1 MQEEWIMEV
10 KARDLMRTK
19 VETLSPE
26 DTVETA
32 LARFEEIGI
41 GGAPVMADGRL
52 VGMLTL
58 TDVARTEHLENGQPA
73 TRSEYA
79 WGDPEELEDADPEE
93 VFYRDNYSPEVLGRA
108 LVGDWMSRG
117 VVSVPPEASLQRV
130 CQVMVRE
137 QIHRVCVTS
146 GDRLV
151 GLITSFDVVRHLA
164 GSGPGRSP
172 SRARRAARGRTR
184 KSGKQG

>member
-1 MQEEWIMEV
+1 MAV
-10 KARDLMRTK
+10 TARDLMRTK

-32 LARFEEIGI
+32 LARFEEAGI

-58 TDVARTEHLENGQPA
+58 TDVARTEHLEHGQPA
-73 TRSEYA
+73 PAEYV
-79 WGDPEELEDADPEE
+79 WDDSEELEDADPEE
-93 VFYRDNYSPEVLGRA
+93 VFYRKENYSPEVLGRA

-117 VVSVPPEASLQRV
+117 VVSVAPEASLQRV
-130 CQVMVRE
+130 CEVMVRE

-164 GSGPGRSP
+164 GAPPARS
-172 SRARRAARGRTR
+172 STRARRAAGGRTR
-184 KSGKQG
+184 RSRGKA